1 MPWILIGANNAM
13 RHFERPEQLPV
24 CSHESVESRDIFFAN
39 GLWIYG
45 ATGAGFQVF
54 ENFCILKRKFQFVSI
69 EYLENNDF
77 VAVEAELLKAKGDV
91 FRRLEEIGKKQYDTA
106 PVDQP
111 NRMLKK
117 LRKAR
122 AARRLK
128 AFEFAEHEA
137 ELVGTLGRADK
148 ARRGRNWWGE
158 RLPRPGRTREPLKVG
173 GF

>member
-1 MPWILIGANNAM
+1 MRTMQCAISSDRNSSLYAAM
-13 RHFERPEQLPV
+13 KALNRET
-24 CSHESVESRDIFFAN
+24 FFAN

-117 LRKAR
+117 L
-122 AARRLK
+122 
-128 AFEFAEHEA
+128 
-137 ELVGTLGRADK
+137 
-148 ARRGRNWWGE
+148 
-158 RLPRPGRTREPLKVG
+158 
-173 GF
+173 